1 MNSQTISLVRFP
13 LAFAVVFIHC
23 QGEVMRVTNWS
34 EATVMDAYYTFKLI
48 ISSGIA
54 QVAVPMFFFI
64 SGFLFFNKVEQLD
77 WEIYRTKLTK
87 RVRSLLVP
95 FILWNLLCIPLTL
108 LVMYG
113 ESLSGSASPERLH
126 DYWSNINWP
135 HLFWDATAHDDS
147 YVNLFGTKQLQAY
160 PILDTFWYVRDL
172 IAMTLLTPL
181 IYCLY
186 KTMGKVGLLL
196 VAACIVLRLWPYMTV
211 TVHSLFF
218 VLGCYW
224 GMNHKELYIG
234 NKLTRR
240 LNYLLTLALILL
252 LAYYQCDMSREG
264 WLLMPLFRL
273 SAIGT
278 VFCLARNWLMRHP
291 GFQFP
296 SLLSRSGFFVYAIHI
311 EFTLPLG
318 FFITKAIFHHTQQPL
333 LLTIQYVTT
342 PIVHIVVYMLSHC
355 QTVGLFQKGTKQLQA
370 YPILDTFWDENKR
383 MR

>member
-77 WEIYRTKLTK
+77 WETYRTKLTK

-172 IAMTLLTPL
+172 IVMTLLTPL

-342 PIVHIVVYMLSHC
+342 PIVVYLLSVLIFYAGERLLPKVTAALNGGH
-355 QTVGLFQKGTKQLQA
+355 
-370 YPILDTFWDENKR
+370 
-383 MR
+383 